1 MMSNNRLCEQ
11 IHGMMQHGLHIVHGM
26 DQVDVQQSY
35 STSTDCNMKRE
46 RRDMVMEGKGQP
58 ATERLRSINRNKTK
72 SQHEKLSHQLLD
84 QVQEWF
90 PKSRDLFI
98 CTRSWQ

>member
-1 MMSNNRLCEQ
+1 MRLFMWNLQKFNC
-11 IHGMMQHGLHIVHGM
+11 
-26 DQVDVQQSY
+26 
-35 STSTDCNMKRE
+35 TDYDMKRE

-84 QVQEWF
+84 KVQEWF
-90 PKSRDLFI
+90 LRSKDLFTCTWSWHSI
-98 CTRSWQ
+98 CCENQ